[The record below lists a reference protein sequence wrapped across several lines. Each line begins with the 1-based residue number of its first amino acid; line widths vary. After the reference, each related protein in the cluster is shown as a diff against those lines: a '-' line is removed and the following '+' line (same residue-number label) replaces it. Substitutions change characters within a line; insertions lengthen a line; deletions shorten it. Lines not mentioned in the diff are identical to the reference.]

1 MAGDSAVSSRRW
13 NRRHGNLPRRK
24 SAFHDYRSDGKLYV
38 RSETSR
44 RPEKRDRTKVGNAY
58 GKFPAAAAFREARR
72 EMAAYDPSFLAKRF
86 LTPRHYFLLLLPK
99 PIDSQPHHISRP
111 QIHRRLLSE
120 PDSRRRARRNN
131 VARLQTHEPAQITHQ
146 MRHAENHRLRRS
158 VLITLSIHFQP
169 QMQILRIRNFVVRHE
184 PRPNRPKRVGTLS
197 LHPLPRAFQ
206 LKRALRQIIH
216 HAVSRHV

>member
-99 PIDSQPHHISRP
+99 PIDS
-111 QIHRRLLSE
+111 RRH
-120 PDSRRRARRNN
+120 ARRNN

-169 QMQILRIRNFVVRHE
+169 QMQ
-184 PRPNRPKRVGTLS
+184 
-197 LHPLPRAFQ
+197 
-206 LKRALRQIIH
+206 
-216 HAVSRHV
+216 